1 MKSLKNCYFRLLQAL
16 NFDFGNYSKFRALRI
31 VKLISRERFRDS
43 RKIWRAYPRH
53 SASGFV
59 NIANVHL
66 DWNVIF
72 GGDDVVPIRSAIM
85 VSLLS
90 RNDWSIGDKGEIDSW
105 VGPNYFVDNLKKQKK
120 NCKQTAATSI
130 AEKFI
135 NFRAQQ
141 KLTFVNLLV
150 VSSTSQMF
158 IWIEAWSLAAM
169 IRLLAEL

>member
-1 MKSLKNCYFRLLQAL
+1 MTGIAFNHLVGRFKTSIG
-16 NFDFGNYSKFRALRI
+16 DFSH
-31 VKLISRERFRDS
+31 RE
-43 RKIWRAYPRH
+43 
-53 SASGFV
+53 
-59 NIANVHL
+59 L
-66 DWNVIF
+66 
-72 GGDDVVPIRSAIM
+72 IM

-105 VGPNYFVDNLKKQKK
+105 VGPNYFVDNLKKQEK

-158 IWIEAWSLAAM
+158 IWIEA
-169 IRLLAEL
+169 